1 MRKSKK
7 PVIFT
12 SDSPTVH
19 GDNSNEEYLDIVWG
33 ILRVPVEC
41 DTCHCKT
48 RTPYPTDKGNECPEC
63 FRKATYGY

>member
-7 PVIFT
+7 T
-12 SDSPTVH
+12 SIVCSEPPSIY

-41 DTCHCKT
+41 NTCHCKT
-48 RTPYPTDKGNECPEC
+48 RTPYPTDGGYECPEC